1 MNGNTGA
8 VPFLDL
14 VDINADLQA
23 DVEVAWK
30 AVLQHGRFVGGPE
43 VERFETQFATYC
55 GARSCVG
62 VANGTDAIELILTA
76 LGIGGGDEVIVP
88 ANTFVATAEAV
99 RAAGARPVFVDVLPD
114 TLLIDPAAAAAAVN
128 RRTAAIIGVH
138 LFGQM
143 VAVPAL
149 SSLADRCGLAFIE
162 DAAQAH
168 GARYSGH
175 RAGSVGHAA
184 AFSFYPGKNLGALGD
199 GGAVVTSDVELADRV
214 RRLANHGRA
223 AHDRYLHELPGRN
236 SRLDSIQ
243 AAALSLKLPRLD
255 SDNARRREIMRRYRE
270 SLPVSCVPV
279 AVDPAAEHV
288 HHLAVV
294 RTLRREEA
302 GEALSSAGVGWGV
315 HYPVP
320 CHLQPAFAGCDERL
334 PVAEEA
340 ATQILSLPISPTLDD
355 GDVVWVC
362 DALRGV

>member
-1 MNGNTGA
+1 MSGNTGA

-14 VDINADLQA
+14 VDINADLQT
-23 DVEVAWK
+23 DLEVAWK

-43 VERFETQFATYC
+43 VERFETQFAAYC
-55 GARSCVG
+55 ESRSCVG

-76 LGIGGGDEVIVP
+76 LGIGGGDEVIIP

-99 RAAGARPVFVDVLPD
+99 RAAGARPVFVDVRPD
-114 TLLIDPAAAAAAVN
+114 TLLMDPAAAAAAVN
-128 RRTAAIIGVH
+128 PRTAAIIGVH

-168 GARYSGH
+168 GARYSGQP
-175 RAGSVGHAA
+175 AGSVGRAA

-199 GGAVVTSDVELADRV
+199 GGAVVTSDTELADRV

-223 AHDRYLHELPGRN
+223 AHDRHRHELPGRN

-255 SDNARRREIMRRYRE
+255 SDNARRRELMRRYRE
-270 SLPVSCVPV
+270 SLPVSLEPV
-279 AVDPAAEHV
+279 AVDPAGEHV

-294 RTLRREEA
+294 RTLRREQA
-302 GEALSSAGVGWGV
+302 GAALSAADVGWGV

-355 GDVVWVC
+355 VDVVRVC